1 VNHWLTQSALLAAAT
16 APMPDTT
23 LWAQWGLA
31 GLVVGGV
38 MWQSWRREQIA
49 AAAIKTALRDSLE
62 REKRL
67 GQRIDELEDRQMEL
81 IERGV
86 RADEALAAAINR
98 MADRPCQLEES
109 RK

>member
-1 VNHWLTQSALLAAAT
+1 MNHWMTQSALLCAAT

-31 GLVVGGV
+31 GLVVGIV
-38 MWQSWRREQIA
+38 LWQSWRREQLA
-49 AAAIKTALRDSLE
+49 AAAVKTALRDALE
-62 REKRL
+62 RERRL

-81 IERGV
+81 IDRSI
-86 RADEALAAAINR
+86 RADEALAQAINR

-109 RK
+109 KK